1 MDAQTMEA
9 KVVYGDDGADVRG
22 GGLDIEGIDEDGS
35 NRHGGGGHAHGAH
48 HGGGGSLKD
57 DAKQRVAAVTGG
69 GSSDVKLGGDRY
81 GVGVMGR
88 NKAVQRGSTTGSS
101 GGGGGGGVSRSRS
114 SGSGGGGGGGGS
126 MIRGHGGADD
136 VVQVGH
142 AFKTNG
148 GRSKYVYQTGFDF
161 ASLSGG
167 RVLHFG

>member
-1 MDAQTMEA
+1 MDAQTIEA
-9 KVVYGDDGADVRG
+9 TVVYGDDGADVRG

-35 NRHGGGGHAHGAH
+35 KRHGGGGHAHGAH
-48 HGGGGSLKD
+48 HGGGGALKD

-69 GSSDVKLGGDRY
+69 GSSEVKLGGDRY
-81 GVGVMGR
+81 GVGLMER
-88 NKAVQRGSTTGSS
+88 NKAVQRGSTTGGGS
-101 GGGGGGGVSRSRS
+101 GGRS
-114 SGSGGGGGGGGS
+114 SGSGGGSGSGSGGS

-167 RVLHFG
+167 RALQFTHI